1 MTAALTSPTAASRA
15 LDRPDVHLPLPA
27 VDGLVDAVDA
37 AGLRGRGG
45 AGFPTAAKMRAVLDA
60 ASRPDRRR
68 RGQPVVVAN
77 GCEGEPASHKDAT
90 LLALAPHLVV
100 DGAVLAA
107 LALDG
112 SRVVLCVGT
121 AAPAA
126 AGLRAALAGRADP
139 VAVEVVEVPE
149 RFVASQ
155 ETALVRFLGGGPA
168 LPTTSPPRPA
178 ERGVAGRPTFVAN
191 VETLARLALLARHG
205 PHAQSL
211 LLTVGGAVTRP
222 GVVEVAAGTPLS
234 RVLDLAGGPSTQVG
248 TLLTGG
254 YGGTWLT
261 ARDHLGL
268 PVDRDSFRAA
278 GATLGAGVLL
288 ALPADACG
296 PTQTLHLLRFLVR
309 ESARQCGPCRF
320 GLPAMAGDLT
330 EIVDGRPDA
339 SAAYARLTER
349 LGVVDGRGACSHP
362 DGAVRLVAS
371 ALHVFAEDVAM
382 HLRGLP
388 CRAAGAPSLF
398 PAGRSAW

>member
-1 MTAALTSPTAASRA
+1 MTAVLTSPATTSRA
-15 LDRPDVHLPLPA
+15 LGSPDAHLPLPGA
-27 VDGLVDAVDA
+27 DGLVDAVEA

-45 AGFPTAAKMRAVLDA
+45 AGFPTAAKMRAVIRHA
-60 ASRPDRRR
+60 GTR
-68 RGQPVVVAN
+68 RGRPVVVGN

-90 LLALAPHLVV
+90 LLAHAPHLVV
-100 DGAVLAA
+100 DGAVLSAVA
-107 LALDG
+107 LG
-112 SRVVLCVGT
+112 GNRVVLCVG
-121 AAPAA
+121 AGSPAA
-126 AGLRAALAGRADP
+126 AGLRATIAARTDP

-149 RFVASQ
+149 RYVASQ

-168 LPTTSPPRPA
+168 LPTAGPHRPA
-178 ERGVAGRPTFVAN
+178 ERGVAGRPTFVTN
-191 VETLARLALLARHG
+191 IETLARIALVARHG
-205 PHAQSL
+205 PGAAGGL

-222 GVVEVAAGTPLS
+222 GVVEVPVGTPLG

-248 TLLTGG
+248 TVLTGG
-254 YGGTWLT
+254 YGGTWLPI
-261 ARDHLGL
+261 RGHLSL
-268 PVDRDSFRAA
+268 PVDRDAFHAA

-296 PTQTLHLLRFLVR
+296 VTQTMHLLRYLAR

-320 GLPAMAGDLT
+320 GLPAIAGDLT
-330 EIVDGRPDA
+330 EVVDGRAGA

-349 LGVVDGRGACSHP
+349 LGTIDGRGACSHP

-388 CRAAGAPSLF
+388 CRAAGAASLF
-398 PAGRSAW
+398 PAGRSAR